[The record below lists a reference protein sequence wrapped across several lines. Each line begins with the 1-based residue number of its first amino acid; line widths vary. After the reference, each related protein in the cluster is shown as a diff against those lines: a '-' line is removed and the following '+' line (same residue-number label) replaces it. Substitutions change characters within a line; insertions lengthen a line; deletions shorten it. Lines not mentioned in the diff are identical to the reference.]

1 MSTFF
6 GFLGIAAVVFILF
19 VAILACDCLMFGNKD
34 EEDEA

>member
-6 GFLGIAAVVFILF
+6 GFLGIAAVAFILS
-19 VAILACDCLMFGNKD
+19 VAILAFACLMFGNKN

>member
-6 GFLGIAAVVFILF
+6 GFLGIADFVFILC
-19 VAILACDCLMFGNKD
+19 VAILACACLMFGNKD

>member
-6 GFLGIAAVVFILF
+6 GFLGIAAVTFILC
-19 VAILACDCLMFGNKD
+19 VSILACACLMFGNKD

>member
-6 GFLGIAAVVFILF
+6 GFLGIAAVCFILF
-19 VAILACDCLMFGNKD
+19 AAILAFACLMFGNRN

>member
-6 GFLGIAAVVFILF
+6 GFIGIAAVAFVLF
-19 VAILACDCLMFGNKD
+19 AAILAFACLMFGNKD